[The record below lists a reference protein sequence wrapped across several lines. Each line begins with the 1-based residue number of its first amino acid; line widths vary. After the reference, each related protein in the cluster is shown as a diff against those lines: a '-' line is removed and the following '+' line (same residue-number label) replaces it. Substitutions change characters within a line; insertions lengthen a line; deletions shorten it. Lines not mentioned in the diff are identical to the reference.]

1 MFSSVWVSRTA
12 TVPGMKPYYLNTDDA
27 WGLMEPCTALLFTI
41 SLFIYSIIQVWRRTI
56 LFFTGAK
63 EVTTTN
69 MEKKKK
75 KVNTEALWSKRLAL
89 SVAFLAYVLRPLYI
103 DKNGLAELIRGSD
116 PKLEQILKLV
126 PAISR
131 GPEPPLLLHN
141 RHLQFAPWMIQN
153 EFHNGNIPF
162 EEIYFNV
169 TGCLDKSIGDIG
181 DDR

>member
-1 MFSSVWVSRTA
+1 MFSSFWVSRTA

-41 SLFIYSIIQVWRRTI
+41 GLFIYSIIQVWRRTI

-63 EVTTTN
+63 EVTTTT

-116 PKLEQILKLV
+116 PKL
-126 PAISR
+126 
-131 GPEPPLLLHN
+131 
-141 RHLQFAPWMIQN
+141 
-153 EFHNGNIPF
+153 
-162 EEIYFNV
+162 
-169 TGCLDKSIGDIG
+169 
-181 DDR
+181 